1 MQHRAGNGGPSATVH
16 ELPRGTPAG
25 DPVADYVAM
34 WLALELFHS
43 SRRLTPEGW
52 AFLTEQLQRPLELR
66 LLEREPRSV
75 EGALKALRMAS
86 HIMANLDVGDT
97 PEAAWYRRLRQHL
110 LDSARSCLERL
121 LESDEAGGSG
131 AAPHPRAAT
140 GGNGREGETA
150 WPERATR

>member
-1 MQHRAGNGGPSATVH
+1 MQQGAGHAGRSATVH
-16 ELPRGTPAG
+16 ELPRNTAAG

-66 LLEREPRSV
+66 LLEREPRST

-86 HIMANLDVGDT
+86 HIMANLDSGDT

-110 LDSARSCLERL
+110 IDSARNCLERL
-121 LESDEAGGSG
+121 LESDESGSG
-131 AAPHPRAAT
+131 GATAGPRAAT
-140 GGNGREGETA
+140 GGHGVRGETA